1 MHDAFA
7 CTRNFVCFV
16 VSGTPHH
23 HIFISCPLYPT
34 PYTALLL
41 TMMKFLRNTLI
52 LHCDENCV
60 WIDRPDG
67 HQHHLTSPT
76 LPINLTQITTQI
88 RPCYLKCRP
97 HPHPPTCYLLSLS

>member
-67 HQHHLTSPT
+67 HQHAIDLILCIHVSIHSPSSHS
-76 LPINLTQITTQI
+76 PIHCVVQF
-88 RPCYLKCRP
+88 
-97 HPHPPTCYLLSLS
+97 